1 MCRSQ
6 HWPATLLLVPPGGHL
21 DPTLVSRPQAQASP
35 PVQDARTR
43 PLTHSA
49 AWRQQLPTNRH
60 QGKKCPETQ
69 AAAAAMSAKVQN
81 CIFLFKA
88 NELLRLSLSE
98 LNDQDFL
105 QGDLTSKSYNQRTW
119 GQEGSWRSPNQHLI
133 WMKKLGRDVTGNA
146 DSPR

>member
-1 MCRSQ
+1 MCQSQ
-6 HWPATLLLVPPGGHL
+6 HWPGTLLLVPPGGHP

-49 AWRQQLPTNRH
+49 AWRQQLPTNTH
-60 QGKKCPETQ
+60 QRKTSETL
-69 AAAAAMSAKVQN
+69 AATTAMSPKVQN

-88 NELLRLSLSE
+88 NELLHLSLLE
-98 LNDQDFL
+98 LNDQDFM
-105 QGDLTSKSYNQRTW
+105 QDALTSKSYHQRAW
-119 GQEGSWRSPNQHLI
+119 GQEGSWRSPNQHLV